1 MFSMTFFEF
10 TDDFNVKKNTLAS
23 EYDWR
28 KLVNAVKFINYSSDN
43 WDGVFVKL
51 KLCEH
56 IIKKRKLSFNRA
68 LKQLLMVDWP
78 VASFLKLC

>member
-28 KLVNAVKFINYSSDN
+28 QLVNAVKFINYSSHN
-43 WDGVFVKL
+43 SDGIFVKL
-51 KLCEH
+51 KLYEH
-56 IIKKRKLSFNRA
+56 MIKKRKFRSIEH
-68 LKQLLMVDWP
+68 
-78 VASFLKLC
+78 